1 MSSIH
6 FVQMT
11 FQVRRNCSTK
21 DLEYNIVGV
30 QLIYITQ
37 YAIWLKIY
45 LQKYPLI
52 SEQAQAR
59 LQMIAQSVYLNASC
73 LEHWLSN
80 SNPKNKGFRLS
91 VNPRRRIQPIA
102 NFHILTRSAN

>member
-11 FQVRRNCSTK
+11 CQVRRNCSTK

-30 QLIYITQ
+30 QLVYITQ
-37 YAIWLKIY
+37 YAILLKIY

-52 SEQAQAR
+52 SEQAHAR
-59 LQMIAQSVYLNASC
+59 LQMIAQSVYLNTSC
-73 LEHWLSN
+73 
-80 SNPKNKGFRLS
+80 
-91 VNPRRRIQPIA
+91 
-102 NFHILTRSAN
+102 